1 MPEYT
6 SISEDIFTVSE
17 FFTPAECNF
26 HIQRCETAGF
36 EDAPIN
42 TLGGAVIAKDV
53 RNNTRAMIDDIDLA
67 GKLWNRI
74 REFVPE
80 MGRWKASGLNERFR
94 YYRYE
99 PGQSFRWHRDGY
111 FERERFK
118 IEAKAAASLNHPN
131 IATIFA
137 IEEVDDDT
145 FIVMEYIKGK
155 ELKELTTGDEKL
167 SIEDVTNYATQIAE
181 GLKAAHEED
190 VTHRDIKSANIMITD
205 KGQVKIMDFGLAKVR
220 GGAQVTKVG
229 TTLGTAAYMSPEQAR
244 GEEADHRSDIWS
256 FGVVLYEMLTG
267 KLPFG
272 GDYEQAVMYAIMN
285 EEPEPISNLRPET
298 PELLQEVVSRALAK
312 DSSERFQTVEEVV
325 NLLRR
330 VSGQSDDA
338 RQLLDRPKQKGS
350 KLSRR
355 AIALLGV
362 IFFVVAGSIYFFKAS
377 GEALDTLAIL
387 PLTNQSD
394 DKEMEY
400 LSDGISETLIFKLS
414 QLPNL
419 KVRSLS
425 SVLRYKGTSPDLRK
439 VGADLNV
446 RAVLTG
452 RVAVRNDRLAIVVE
466 LVDTRDNSTIW
477 GNTYNRMLA
486 DLLTVQDEIS
496 SNILTRLQLEL
507 TGEALEK
514 VDKHYTDN
522 AEAYQA
528 FLKGRYFI
536 QNRTEENLRK
546 ALEYFQLAIDIE
558 PNYAVAYAGLSEGYF
573 LLWAYGFLSHDET
586 LPKAKQ
592 AAEKALEI
600 DNTLYEAHRSCP
612 KKFSHC

>member
-1 MPEYT
+1 
-6 SISEDIFTVSE
+6 
-17 FFTPAECNF
+17 
-26 HIQRCETAGF
+26 
-36 EDAPIN
+36 
-42 TLGGAVIAKDV
+42 
-53 RNNTRAMIDDIDLA
+53 
-67 GKLWNRI
+67 
-74 REFVPE
+74 
-80 MGRWKASGLNERFR
+80 
-94 YYRYE
+94 
-99 PGQSFRWHRDGY
+99 
-111 FERERFK
+111 
-118 IEAKAAASLNHPN
+118 
-131 IATIFA
+131 
-137 IEEVDDDT
+137 
-145 FIVMEYIKGK
+145 
-155 ELKELTTGDEKL
+155 
-167 SIEDVTNYATQIAE
+167 
-181 GLKAAHEED
+181 
-190 VTHRDIKSANIMITD
+190 
-205 KGQVKIMDFGLAKVR
+205 MDFGLAKVR
-220 GGAQVTKVG
+220 GGAQVTKMG
-229 TTLGTAAYMSPEQAR
+229 TTLGTAAYMSPEQAQSLKT
-244 GEEADHRSDIWS
+244 DHRTDIWS
-256 FGVVLYEMLTG
+256 YGVVLYEMLTG
-267 KLPFG
+267 KMAFP
-272 GDYEQAVMYAIMN
+272 GDYEQAVIYSILN
-285 EEPEPISNLRPET
+285 EEPEPISNLRPAT

-312 DSSERFQTVEEVV
+312 DPSERFQTVEEVV
-325 NLLRR
+325 NLLGRG
-330 VSGQSDDA
+330 SGQTDDA

-355 AIALLGV
+355 AKVLLGV

-439 VGADLNV
+439 IGADLNV

-522 AEAYQA
+522 TEAYQA

-558 PNYAVAYAGLSEGYF
+558 PNYAVAYAGLSGGYF

-600 DNTLYEAHRSCP
+600 DNTLSEAHVALGLTYAHYYWD
-612 KKFSHC
+612 FSTAEHEFKRAIELNPNNADAHHNYSYLLTYLGRHQEAIREAKIGLELEPLSAVMTRGVALVYLFARQYDQALKYYQDCLEINPNSLSATFHLVYLYHHMATIR